1 MSSTEQICE
10 LSDTGHFP
18 TQIADLLGITEG
30 RVYDVLR
37 KMRPNRARKPRQ
49 RVSLLPAQI
58 KSLHSIG
65 TSAPRIAQL
74 LGVSHAYV
82 YRVLQ
87 DERKTV

>member
-10 LSDTGHFP
+10 LSDAGYFLV
-18 TQIADLLGITEG
+18 QIAGSLGITKG
-30 RVYDVLR
+30 RVYEVLR
-37 KMRPNRARKPRQ
+37 EMRPNRARKPRQ

-82 YRVLQ
+82 YKVLQ
-87 DERKTV
+87 DERKG

>member
-10 LSDTGHFP
+10 LSDAGHFP
-18 TQIADLLGITEG
+18 GQIADLLGITKG

-65 TSAPRIAQL
+65 TPVPRIAQL
-74 LGVSHAYV
+74 LGITSAYV
-82 YRVLQ
+82 YKVLQ
-87 DERKTV
+87 DEQKTH